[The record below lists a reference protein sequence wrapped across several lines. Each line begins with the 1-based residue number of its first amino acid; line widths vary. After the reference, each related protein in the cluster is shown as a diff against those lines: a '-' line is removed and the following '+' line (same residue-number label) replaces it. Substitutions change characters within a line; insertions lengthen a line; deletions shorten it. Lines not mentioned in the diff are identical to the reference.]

1 MIFVDGQSELC
12 GRKRGQTTSP
22 KKTAMAEVS
31 IAQLP
36 SLPDIMVCDTIVTVG
51 AASKGTA
58 KAYFT
63 EHTGT
68 GTVTAPADNVP
79 VTHVLLPTLVMTVG

>member
-1 MIFVDGQSELC
+1 LWSKARSDDIPKRNGNG
-12 GRKRGQTTSP
+12 GREGDRPENAK
-22 KKTAMAEVS
+22 VS
-31 IAQLP
+31 IAQLH
-36 SLPDIMVCDTIVTVG
+36 IMVCETIVTVG